1 MPRIYH
7 LTSIT
12 LMYSWSRLPAIS
24 KNASLAKW
32 SCNIKKILNNF
43 QGRHVTSNHE
53 EPQQKNTHTKKSSKA
68 EEAVEQ
74 LKLTIKCS
82 VLQKEPT
89 YKLNQ
94 NKLASNAF
102 HCFINLRT
110 NLTITLGSRS
120 LPLMPYECIPNPE
133 IQVLKL
139 SWCLSLLN
147 A

>member
-1 MPRIYH
+1 MILQH
-7 LTSIT
+7 
-12 LMYSWSRLPAIS
+12 
-24 KNASLAKW
+24 
-32 SCNIKKILNNF
+32 KKILKNF
-43 QGRHVTSNHE
+43 QGRHVTSNHK

-110 NLTITLGSRS
+110 NLTITLGSQS
-120 LPLMPYECIPNPE
+120 HPLMPYECIPNPE

-139 SWCLSLLN
+139 S
-147 A
+147 